1 MTIEEWR
8 ELLQKTNSQ
17 YAPIDMLADWER
29 DVAVYTDVIAGL
41 RTQVKSL
48 ESINHEYEGEVLR
61 LEHNVAVLRGDK
73 KGELL

>member
-8 ELLQKTNSQ
+8 TLLQKTNSQ

-41 RTQVKSL
+41 RAEIK
-48 ESINHEYEGEVLR
+48 R
-61 LEHNVAVLRGDK
+61 LEHNEAVLRGDK